1 MKAMVVVA
9 TAFFFVFENKKMTI
23 MHRHLLLWRCC
34 SDEGDG
40 NYYCAFFFVF
50 EKKKTMI
57 MCRHPLLWK
66 CCNDEGDNNCYRHLL
81 LFV

>member
-1 MKAMVVVA
+1 
-9 TAFFFVFENKKMTI
+9 
-23 MHRHLLLWRCC
+23 
-34 SDEGDG
+34 
-40 NYYCAFFFVF
+40 VF